1 MFTEPGTC
9 ESIHAT
15 SQSSFGETQL
25 GVLFKVSIM
34 NQQSEVSEA
43 LWSFI
48 HIKIK
53 SLIQKLWCV
62 VISVDNLNVHS
73 PISLQNNRVNSNSF
87 QNFGIM

>member
-15 SQSSFGETQL
+15 SQSSFRETQL

-34 NQQSEVSEA
+34 DQQSEVSEA
-43 LWSFI
+43 FWSFI

-53 SLIQKLWCV
+53 RLIQKQWCV
-62 VISVDNLNVHS
+62 VISVNNLNVHS
-73 PISLQNNRVNSNSF
+73 RISLQNNGVNSNSF
-87 QNFGIM
+87 QNVEIM